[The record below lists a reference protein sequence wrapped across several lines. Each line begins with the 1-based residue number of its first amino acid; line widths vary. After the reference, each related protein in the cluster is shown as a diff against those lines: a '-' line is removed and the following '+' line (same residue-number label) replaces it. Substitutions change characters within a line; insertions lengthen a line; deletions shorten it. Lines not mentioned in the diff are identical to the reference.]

1 MHFLHNRVII
11 ITDENSFRRKFVT
24 KITKNRE
31 RTEKDMKEK
40 YCEMLFAFDC
50 GSTAAEQS
58 EQAVKAFK
66 GFITAQK
73 KLDGEANITGISF
86 NEEMSV
92 IMDNK
97 PIKKVTAKDYG
108 FFHGNGRG
116 ECRML
121 DALSKLINDT
131 GKRLSETPE
140 EERPSK
146 VIVCITTFG
155 RDNASKKCTYDVIK
169 EMIALQRDVYKWKFI
184 LATDFTINME
194 KLGIAPEDTIVFRR
208 EEKDMFKPVYEE
220 INEMITAERAKL

>member
-1 MHFLHNRVII
+1 
-11 ITDENSFRRKFVT
+11 
-24 KITKNRE
+24 
-31 RTEKDMKEK
+31 MKEK
-40 YCEMLFAFDC
+40 YCEILFAFDC
-50 GSTAAEQS
+50 GSTAEEQS
-58 EQAVKAFK
+58 EQAIKAFK
-66 GFITAQK
+66 SFISAQK
-73 KLDGEANITGISF
+73 KLDGEANVTGICF

-92 IMDNK
+92 FMDNRSV
-97 PIKKVTAKDYG
+97 KKIAAKDYG
-108 FFHGNGRG
+108 FFHGSGRG

-121 DALSKLINDT
+121 DALSKLMNDT

-155 RDNASKKCTYDVIK
+155 RDNASKKITYDEVK

-194 KLGIAPEDTIVFRR
+194 KLGIAPEDTIVFHRD
-208 EEKDMFKPVYEE
+208 EKDMFKPVYKE